1 VTTLAQQTSIG
12 PRSLTAL
19 NLNGLKRIEAVGAAL
34 IAAIGVAVLGAFLIF
49 ERRREFAVLEAV
61 GADRSQV
68 VTGPAQ
74 EGIVA
79 VLGSLLIGL
88 PLGLLLSVLA
98 VRVLGL
104 FFTLPPPVAS
114 VPGLSL
120 LGLVALMVIASIVAL
135 SASLFAVTRLGAQ
148 TALREP

>member
-1 VTTLAQQTSIG
+1 
-12 PRSLTAL
+12 LTAL
-19 NLNGLKRIEAVGAAL
+19 NLSGLKRIEAVGAAL

-120 LGLVALMVIASIVAL
+120 LGLVALMVTASIVAL
-135 SASLFAVTRLGAQ
+135 GASLLAVTRVGAQ
-148 TALREP
+148 TALRES